1 MTTQS
6 TLDLLVSLGL
16 HGMAKGFKELE
27 AQSRASSL
35 DHAQWLALLLEQEQ
49 KLRQQKR
56 FENRA
61 RAARLRLAANYE
73 DIEDLAPRGLDSAQ
87 FLELAACD
95 WIRARQNLLVIGPS
109 GVGKSWLACALG
121 YRALIKDFT
130 VAYHRVPRLFA
141 ALAVARADGRYNR
154 MLRAIARLDLL
165 ILDDWGPDQARC
177 RAAPRSPGNHRGP
190 LRIAIDDRHQP
201 TARRRLV
208 RDHRQPD
215 HRGGGARSPRP

>member
-1 MTTQS
+1 MTNQS

>member
-1 MTTQS
+1 MTNQS

-215 HRGGGARSPRP
+215 HRSGGARSPRP

>member
-1 MTTQS
+1 
-6 TLDLLVSLGL
+6 LVSLGL